1 MGVPSLYRNLI
12 EKFDDIH
19 TSENSS
25 TSEHLYL
32 DYNCLIHFCK
42 NKFSTKSLSQ
52 RDVEEELI
60 TEIIQY
66 TSHIICNVV
75 KPEKLVFIA
84 IDGPA
89 PMGKVVKQR
98 ARRYKKVQDDA
109 YARKVHEKY
118 EVKREDAFNSN
129 KITPGTQFMFKLSSR
144 LRNFAKLGAFSKHTK
159 KNFKVFISDSN
170 VAGEGEQKIMQFIR
184 KGENKANGTYPNI
197 VIYGLDADLII
208 LSMLLNR
215 TNIKLLREPQNTVV
229 EMNKYVS
236 GDFVYFDITKCC
248 DGLLK
253 EYKLDCYDRESIIK
267 DITFITMFGGNDFV
281 EAFAHCKMKDAGLE
295 KLLNIYSQVL
305 KETGEYVIKDN
316 IPNFKF
322 LKLWL
327 QKLSSIEDHCMK
339 KLQLRFSH
347 SPNAP
352 TEKTPEN
359 MINYEMQL
367 YEHTSYKDKNNPF
380 HNFYKNN
387 LYPINYKKEN
397 TEWKNEYNKYY
408 FNDLSKEKVCTEFLA
423 CLKWTWL
430 YYNEECPSWLWHY
443 EHLNSPLC
451 SDFYEFMSQFDINE
465 IKNLWENINFCE
477 DSPLCPFEQL
487 LVVTPIQHYSILP
500 FCLSMFLKE
509 FGSEYEE
516 IFPKLFRLNVVKGG
530 KNIYSDPILPDIN
543 LNAIDMIISE
553 CVFSDPEIARNM
565 LNDRLFCHKLEIKIK

>member
-89 PMGKVVKQR
+89 PMGKVIKQR

-236 GDFVYFDITKCC
+236 DV
-248 DGLLK
+248 
-253 EYKLDCYDRESIIK
+253 
-267 DITFITMFGGNDFV
+267 
-281 EAFAHCKMKDAGLE
+281 
-295 KLLNIYSQVL
+295 
-305 KETGEYVIKDN
+305 
-316 IPNFKF
+316 P
-322 LKLWL
+322 
-327 QKLSSIEDHCMK
+327 
-339 KLQLRFSH
+339 
-347 SPNAP
+347 
-352 TEKTPEN
+352 
-359 MINYEMQL
+359 
-367 YEHTSYKDKNNPF
+367 
-380 HNFYKNN
+380 
-387 LYPINYKKEN
+387 
-397 TEWKNEYNKYY
+397 
-408 FNDLSKEKVCTEFLA
+408 
-423 CLKWTWL
+423 
-430 YYNEECPSWLWHY
+430 
-443 EHLNSPLC
+443 
-451 SDFYEFMSQFDINE
+451 
-465 IKNLWENINFCE
+465 
-477 DSPLCPFEQL
+477 
-487 LVVTPIQHYSILP
+487 
-500 FCLSMFLKE
+500 
-509 FGSEYEE
+509 
-516 IFPKLFRLNVVKGG
+516 
-530 KNIYSDPILPDIN
+530 
-543 LNAIDMIISE
+543 
-553 CVFSDPEIARNM
+553 
-565 LNDRLFCHKLEIKIK
+565 